1 MKIFVS
7 IASYRDKLL
16 WQTVESAISNSKYPS
31 SLHFAVVDQSES
43 EYQLKSN
50 QVTYIHIDPKF
61 SRGPC
66 WARSL
71 ALSYYDNE
79 DFVLQVDSHTV
90 FDEDWDKKLID
101 QLLHC
106 STLSNKCLLSAYPFA
121 FNMVNDKIN
130 KFSQLGIINVLRAKV
145 SGPISDKNPNFQFEG
160 HSIKSSIPIKGFHV
174 AGGFIFAPGNFF
186 LEIPYDPCLYFLG
199 EEQNLAIRAFT
210 HGWDIYHPPEVPLYH
225 LYYNKRNRPLHW
237 DVEEDA
243 ERYIKWT
250 TLNKK
255 SEQRMCDLIYNGKN
269 LGVYGLGK
277 VRTLKDFAE
286 FSGIDYVNKFITEKY
301 PR

>member
-7 IASYRDKLL
+7 IASYRDNLL
-16 WQTVESAISNSKYPS
+16 WQTVDSAISNSKNSS
-31 SLHFAVVDQSES
+31 SLHFAIVDQTES
-43 EYQLKSN
+43 EYQLRSN
-50 QVTYIHIDPKF
+50 QVTYIHIHPKF

-71 ALSYYDNE
+71 ALSYYNNE

-90 FDEDWDKKLID
+90 FDEDWDTKLID

-106 STLSNKCLLSAYPFA
+106 TTLSNKCLLSAYPFG
-121 FNMVNDKIN
+121 FNILKDKIN
-130 KFSQLGIINVLRAKV
+130 KFSQPGIINVLRPKI
-145 SGPISDKNPNFQFEG
+145 SGKMSDKNPNIDFEG
-160 HSIKSSIPIKGFHV
+160 HSIKSSIPIKGFHI

-186 LEIPYDPCLYFLG
+186 IEIPYDPSLYFLG
-199 EEQNLAIRAFT
+199 EEQNLAVRSFT
-210 HGWDIYHPPEVPLYH
+210 HGWDIYHTSDVPLYH
-225 LYYNKRNRPLHW
+225 LYYNKGNRPLHW
-237 DVEEDA
+237 DVEEDS

-250 TLNKK
+250 TLNKQ
-255 SEQRMCDLIYNGKN
+255 SEQRMSDLIYNGKN
-269 LGVYGLGK
+269 LGAYGLGNT
-277 VRTLKDFAE
+277 RTLKDFAE